1 MTDEQTNET
10 KDSVTIGTPSSCGAV
25 KVYVDFSNLQDA
37 DTKVGNALKMAKKL
51 QMYNQTGVF

>member
-10 KDSVTIGTPSSCGAV
+10 KDSVTIGTPATCGAV
-25 KVYVDFSNLQDA
+25 KVYVDFSNLQEA

-51 QMYNQTGVF
+51 QMYKDSGVF